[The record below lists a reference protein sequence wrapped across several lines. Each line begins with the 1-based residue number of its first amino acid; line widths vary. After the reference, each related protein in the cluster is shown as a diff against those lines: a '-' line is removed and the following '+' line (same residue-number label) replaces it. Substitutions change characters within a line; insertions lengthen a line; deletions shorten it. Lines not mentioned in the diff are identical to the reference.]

1 MNTDILY
8 LVSPCY
14 NEQEVIPETSKLLKA
29 KLESLIERQLV
40 SPQSRILL
48 VDDGSKDNTWNL
60 IAELYG
66 SCELFEGLKLSRNRG
81 QQNALLAGLTYAKER
96 CDIAISLDVDLQDDI
111 NAIDGFIEKYH
122 QGCDIVYGVRSSRAT
137 DTFFKRNTA
146 LAFYKFMSI
155 LGVDIVGNHAEYR
168 LMTKRALDGLF
179 EFDEV
184 NLFLRGI
191 IPQIGYKSDIVLYER
206 HERAAG
212 VSKYPLK
219 KMLALAFEA
228 ITSFSVKPIKMI
240 TAAGIFFSI
249 SSAIALIVL
258 LIVSF
263 SSSVAPLLTIAC
275 FIALALGIQLLATG
289 IVGEYVGKVYMETK
303 KRPRFIIEQYLS
315 RK

>member
-14 NEQEVIPETSKLLKA
+14 NEQEVIPQTSKLLKA

-60 IAELYG
+60 IAELYD

-96 CDIAISLDVDLQDDI
+96 CDIAISLDIDLQDDI
-111 NAIDGFIEKYH
+111 DAIDGFIEKYH
-122 QGCDIVYGVRSSRAT
+122 QGCDIVYGVRSSRST

-289 IVGEYVGKVYMETK
+289 IVGEYVGKVYLETK